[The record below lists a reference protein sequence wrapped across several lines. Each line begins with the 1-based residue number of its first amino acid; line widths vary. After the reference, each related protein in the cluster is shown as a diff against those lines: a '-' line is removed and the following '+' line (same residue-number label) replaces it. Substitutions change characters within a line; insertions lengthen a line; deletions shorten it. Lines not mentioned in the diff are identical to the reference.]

1 VVIIMPA
8 KSSAFVRTLKV
19 WNQRSAE
26 RRSLRR
32 DINRDN
38 VAMIERDI
46 GLAPGSLLREAN
58 KPFWRS

>member
-1 VVIIMPA
+1 MPA

-46 GLAPGSLLREAN
+46 GLAPGSLLREAS